1 MILRSR
7 KVAMDQEAPP
17 MAQPATS
24 ALSAEQ
30 REERSYQAPLQAPP
44 ISPQDTFARPSPLI
58 TSHNSRIT
66 HRSHASKST
75 VLAQQLSLKA
85 QHARRIAELEAAR
98 EQAELTR
105 RAADRELNIAELELQ
120 ADLAAA
126 EAASSLHSS
135 RSTRAKVVSWLDCND
150 HNININLRSQVNDS
164 EVGSVATPER
174 EAGSIKRRLPY
185 VNVHQHAFKS
195 LESSFS
201 NLVQAVI
208 KRTNHNRGPSTA
220 RVKKKDVRKN
230 ETQDF
235 GTSRAAH
242 PERKE
247 HPMRILQ

>member
-30 REERSYQAPLQAPP
+30 REERSYQAPA
-44 ISPQDTFARPSPLI
+44 ISPQDTFARPSPLV
-58 TSHNSRIT
+58 TSHSSRIT

-85 QHARRIAELEAAR
+85 QHARRIAELEATR

-135 RSTRAKVVSWLDCND
+135 RSTRAKVESWLDCND
-150 HNININLRSQVNDS
+150 HDININLRSQVNDC

-174 EAGSIKRRLPY
+174 EAGSSKRRLPHIKDG
-185 VNVHQHAFKS
+185 VGLSKIRFVVVV
-195 LESSFS
+195 SFM
-201 NLVQAVI
+201 VVI
-208 KRTNHNRGPSTA
+208 HIGVAKCH
-220 RVKKKDVRKN
+220 VLMKI
-230 ETQDF
+230 
-235 GTSRAAH
+235 AH
-242 PERKE
+242 
-247 HPMRILQ
+247 

>member
-1 MILRSR
+1 MIVLRSR

-44 ISPQDTFARPSPLI
+44 ISPQDTFARPSPLV
-58 TSHNSRIT
+58 TSHSSRIT

-75 VLAQQLSLKA
+75 VLAQQLSLKV

-135 RSTRAKVVSWLDCND
+135 RSTRAKVESWLDCND
-150 HNININLRSQVNDS
+150 HNININLRSQVNDC

-174 EAGSIKRRLPY
+174 EAGSSKRRLPHIIDG
-185 VNVHQHAFKS
+185 VGLSKIRFVVVV
-195 LESSFS
+195 SFM
-201 NLVQAVI
+201 VVI
-208 KRTNHNRGPSTA
+208 HI
-220 RVKKKDVRKN
+220 DVAKCHVLMKI
-230 ETQDF
+230 
-235 GTSRAAH
+235 AH
-242 PERKE
+242 
-247 HPMRILQ
+247 

>member
-7 KVAMDQEAPP
+7 KVAMDQEASP

-44 ISPQDTFARPSPLI
+44 ISPQDTFARPSPLVTFSLV
-58 TSHNSRIT
+58 TSHSSRIT

-75 VLAQQLSLKA
+75 VLAQQLSLKV

-98 EQAELTR
+98 EQAELTC

-135 RSTRAKVVSWLDCND
+135 RSTRAKVESWLDCND
-150 HNININLRSQVNDS
+150 HNININLRSQVNDC

-174 EAGSIKRRLPY
+174 EAGSSKRRLPHIIDG
-185 VNVHQHAFKS
+185 VGLSKIRFVVVV
-195 LESSFS
+195 SFM
-201 NLVQAVI
+201 VVI
-208 KRTNHNRGPSTA
+208 HI
-220 RVKKKDVRKN
+220 DVAKCHVLMKI
-230 ETQDF
+230 
-235 GTSRAAH
+235 AH
-242 PERKE
+242 
-247 HPMRILQ
+247 

>member
-7 KVAMDQEAPP
+7 KVAMDQEASP

-30 REERSYQAPLQAPP
+30 REERSYQASLQAPP
-44 ISPQDTFARPSPLI
+44 ISPQDTFARPSPLV
-58 TSHNSRIT
+58 TSHSSRIT

-135 RSTRAKVVSWLDCND
+135 RSTRAKVESWLDCND
-150 HNININLRSQVNDS
+150 HNININLRSQVNDC

-174 EAGSIKRRLPY
+174 EAGSGKRRLPH
-185 VNVHQHAFKS
+185 VHRAQVKVFLLQDKQNDKTDPWLLRVLRPR
-195 LESSFS
+195 LEEF
-201 NLVQAVI
+201 
-208 KRTNHNRGPSTA
+208 RR
-220 RVKKKDVRKN
+220 
-230 ETQDF
+230 
-235 GTSRAAH
+235 
-242 PERKE
+242 
-247 HPMRILQ
+247 